1 MNILIAESSMA
12 VGGQELAVLLHAERL
27 VKRGHRILLVLEP
40 RSPIMAMAKE
50 RGLPVEPFVM
60 RQWRLPLSILAFRRL
75 LTRERP
81 DIVHVNSSRDSWIA
95 ALATRMR
102 HPHPPVIRSRHIS
115 APLNKNATTHLL
127 YRRLFDLVIVTGSER
142 NRQDLIHR
150 DGLSPDRVAAFP
162 IGLDVEQFSPAPPRH
177 DLRAEL
183 GIPSEHLLVG
193 MISYLRDYKGHRYLV
208 EAVPEVL
215 KQHRDVTFLIVGEGP
230 EAQNIHAQI
239 ERLGLTASVRMLG
252 FREDLLDVFRSLDL
266 FVIPTVEGDTIPQ
279 VLMQA
284 LAVGLPVV
292 STTTGSIP
300 DVIKDGDSGV
310 LVPPRDVAALA
321 GGIVRLVQDAS
332 LRHAMGSRGRQR
344 VVQTY
349 SIDRMVDELERVY
362 RQVMSRSGSAS

>member
-1 MNILIAESSMA
+1 
-12 VGGQELAVLLHAERL
+12 
-27 VKRGHRILLVLEP
+27 
-40 RSPIMAMAKE
+40 
-50 RGLPVEPFVM
+50 
-60 RQWRLPLSILAFRRL
+60 
-75 LTRERP
+75 
-81 DIVHVNSSRDSWIA
+81 
-95 ALATRMR
+95 
-102 HPHPPVIRSRHIS
+102 
-115 APLNKNATTHLL
+115 
-127 YRRLFDLVIVTGSER
+127 
-142 NRQDLIHR
+142 
-150 DGLSPDRVAAFP
+150 
-162 IGLDVEQFSPAPPRH
+162 
-177 DLRAEL
+177 
-183 GIPSEHLLVG
+183 

-321 GGIVRLVQDAS
+321 GGSCVLCRMPRSAMRWGAVAAS
-332 LRHAMGSRGRQR
+332 GSYRPIPSTAWWMSWNG
-344 VVQTY
+344 
-349 SIDRMVDELERVY
+349 SIDR
-362 RQVMSRSGSAS
+362 S